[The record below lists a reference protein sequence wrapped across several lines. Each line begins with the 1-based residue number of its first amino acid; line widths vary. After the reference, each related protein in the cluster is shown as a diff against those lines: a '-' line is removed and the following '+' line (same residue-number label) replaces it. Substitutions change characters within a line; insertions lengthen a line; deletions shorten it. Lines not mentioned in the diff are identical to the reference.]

1 MLAQS
6 KSQSLAKKQAEEYRK
21 LIRREAEIGGKIFG
35 PVPKGHRREFFCLDE
50 HSWVWH
56 EEWIDKSGIKQLRN
70 TRYDVRPSGIVKVHN
85 GRGYTA
91 ISLAQDIIGNHPNY
105 SSWSLDKQLS
115 SETLPIYSERKDPVV
130 GIHQINYNSTI
141 DTLEIKHTA
150 HNRDGYALGA
160 VLAAEFLIGKR
171 GNFTMRDVLGLN
183 SI

>member
-1 MLAQS
+1 MLSKMLAQS

-91 ISLAQDIIGNHPNY
+91 ISPTEAKNLLEAVNIY
-105 SSWSLDKQLS
+105 CKKVK
-115 SETLPIYSERKDPVV
+115 SELY
-130 GIHQINYNSTI
+130 GINP
-141 DTLEIKHTA
+141 
-150 HNRDGYALGA
+150 
-160 VLAAEFLIGKR
+160 
-171 GNFTMRDVLGLN
+171 
-183 SI
+183 